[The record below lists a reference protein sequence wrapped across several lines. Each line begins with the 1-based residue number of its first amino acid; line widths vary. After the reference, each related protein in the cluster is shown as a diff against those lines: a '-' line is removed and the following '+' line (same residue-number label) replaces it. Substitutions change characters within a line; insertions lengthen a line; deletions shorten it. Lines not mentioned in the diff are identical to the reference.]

1 MHAFLLGTRL
11 NMNVNSGTVL
21 LGHDLDIGAVD
32 TVCQFAIG
40 TDVISSLRHF
50 MEVCYLL

>member
-21 LGHDLDIGAVD
+21 LGHDLDIGTVD

-40 TDVISSLRHF
+40 TDVISSLRNL
-50 MEVCYLL
+50 MQSRNLL